1 MNAIVH
7 SLLVVSGC
15 VIFALGLLS
24 TLTLNKP
31 AE

>member
-1 MNAIVH
+1 MNSVVH

-15 VIFALGLLS
+15 VVLALGLLS
-24 TLTLNKP
+24 TLTLCKP

>member
-1 MNAIVH
+1 MNAVVH
-7 SLLVVSGC
+7 SLLVGAGLLVLM
-15 VIFALGLLS
+15 LGLLA

>member
-1 MNAIVH
+1 MNSVVY
-7 SLLVVSGC
+7 SLLVGAGC
-15 VIFALGLLS
+15 LILAVGLLS

>member
-1 MNAIVH
+1 MNTTIH
-7 SLLVVSGC
+7 TLLVGAGLLVLM
-15 VIFALGLLS
+15 LGLLS

>member
-1 MNAIVH
+1 MNTVVH
-7 SLLVVSGC
+7 SLLVGAGLLVLM
-15 VIFALGLLS
+15 LGLLA